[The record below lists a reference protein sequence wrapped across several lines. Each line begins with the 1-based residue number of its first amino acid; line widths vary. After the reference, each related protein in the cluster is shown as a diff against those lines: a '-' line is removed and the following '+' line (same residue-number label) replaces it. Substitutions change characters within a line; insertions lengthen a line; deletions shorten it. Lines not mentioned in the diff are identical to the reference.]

1 MQQKSMV
8 NRLETIRSKQP
19 WIVLSAEEQ
28 FLLASSHH
36 PAISHFY
43 SFEMSRSTQDTIAI
57 PDGCVDIIFD
67 CDSSKANAEVL
78 GTRMEAMNVKFDYGH
93 RYFGVRFAS
102 GVMPDCLDISAEE
115 LIEHRF
121 FLQDVIPY
129 ANQLINAI
137 VEETN
142 FAEQVRLF
150 HQYFENKTIRNLSP
164 LTQSLSRFILERHG
178 NIRIDELADLTG
190 YTTRTIQRQ
199 FRADMGMS
207 PKAFG
212 RIIRCQSAIY
222 DINHKE
228 KVTFSDLALDHGFTD
243 QPHFLH
249 EFKKL
254 VNTTPLDYLHRVKH
268 ETYTSRIQYC

>member
-1 MQQKSMV
+1 MQQSRVV

-19 WIVLSAEEQ
+19 WLVLSAAEK
-28 FLLASSHH
+28 FSLAGSDS

-43 SFEMSRSTQDTIAI
+43 SFETTDVNQETIAI

-67 CDSSKANAEVL
+67 CDSSGATAEVF
-78 GTRMEAMNVKFDYGH
+78 GTPMKAIDIKLDRQH
-93 RYFGVRFAS
+93 RYFGVRFVS

-115 LIEHRF
+115 LIEHHF
-121 FLQDVIPY
+121 SLQDVIPH
-129 ANQLINAI
+129 ANQLIDTI

-142 FAEQVRLF
+142 FAAQVRLF
-150 HQYFENKTIRNLSP
+150 KQFFERKTVRKLSP
-164 LTQSLSRFILERHG
+164 LTQTIVSFTLEHQG

-212 RIIRCQSAIY
+212 RIIRCQCAVY
-222 DINHKE
+222 DLNHKD
-228 KVTFSDLALDHGFTD
+228 KITFSDLACDLGFSD
-243 QPHFLH
+243 QSHFLH

-254 VNTTPLDYLHRVKH
+254 VSTTPLDYLHRVKH
-268 ETYTSRIQYC
+268 ETYTSRIQYY